1 VLFDAEQLTR
11 GELRSYGRSRRKV
24 VPRND
29 HGDWKRPDRRSHPL
43 DILRAQDETR
53 VPELVPI
60 RYGRMLQSPFTLFR
74 GSAAVM
80 AADLASTPTSG
91 INVQA
96 CGDAHVGNFGVYASP
111 ERRIVFDINDF
122 DETLPGPWEWD
133 LKRLAVSLLLDTRD
147 AGWSDDVGLDAV
159 RECVVRYQEVLDEL
173 AELPTITI
181 EYEQLDE
188 PRFLDLYGTE
198 QTRKLLAKVLA
209 KASRRTHE
217 QAIRKW
223 VRYEDGAP
231 RFVDDPPLIE
241 HLPAEQAEE
250 FHSLVNQYRA
260 TLQSNRRHV
269 LEQYRFRDVARKV
282 VGVGSVGLRAYI
294 VLMQGRG
301 PDDLLVLQAKEAVSS
316 VLSPYWG
323 RSGFR
328 RRPATR
334 SSDGPRWP
342 TATSTSASSAITRG
356 PRNECR
362 RPARTTSMPRWWAAP
377 SPGPTPDRST
387 RPSCAATRDA
397 ASASPTPSPDSPT
410 LTPPRS
416 KPTSNRSLGMSSG
429 ADFLSSAASDNRW
442 RKPVEAGQSPSSDRS
457 SRAAPNEVR

>member
-1 VLFDAEQLTR
+1 MTR
-11 GELRSYGRSRRKV
+11 SELRGLGRSRRKV
-24 VPRND
+24 APRND
-29 HGDWKRPDRRSHPL
+29 HGHWRPPDGRADPL
-43 DILRAQDETR
+43 DTLTAQDATR

-147 AGWSDDVGLDAV
+147 AGWHDDVGLDAV
-159 RECVVRYQEVLDEL
+159 RRCVMRYQRVLDDL
-173 AELPTITI
+173 AELPTIAI

-188 PRFLDLYGTE
+188 ARFLDMYGE
-198 QTRKLLAKVLA
+198 KQTRKTLAKVLA
-209 KASRRTHE
+209 KATQRTNE
-217 QAIRKW
+217 QAVRKW
-223 VRYEDGAP
+223 VRCEDGLA

-241 HLPAEQAEE
+241 HLSAERTEQ
-250 FHSLVNQYRA
+250 FHELVNHYRT
-260 TLQSNRRHV
+260 TLQNNRRHV

-328 RRPATR
+328 RHGKRVVVGQRLMQAASDPFLGWAPFADRDFYVRQLRDHKGPSERLAPAATYHVDAQVCGGTLARAHAR
-334 SSDGPRWP
+334 SVDPAMLRGYAGRSERFAN
-342 TATSTSASSAITRG
+342 TIATFANAY
-356 PRNECR
+356 
-362 RPARTTSMPRWWAAP
+362 AAQVEA
-377 SPGPTPDRST
+377 DYEHV
-387 RPSCAATRDA
+387 TRDA
-397 ASASPTPSPDSPT
+397 KRRGLPIE
-410 LTPPRS
+410 
-416 KPTSNRSLGMSSG
+416 SSI
-429 ADFLSSAASDNRW
+429 
-442 RKPVEAGQSPSSDRS
+442 
-457 SRAAPNEVR
+457 

>member
-1 VLFDAEQLTR
+1 MLFDAEQLTR

-241 HLPAEQAEE
+241 HLPAEQTEE

-328 RRPATR
+328 R
-334 SSDGPRWP
+334 DGKRVVVGQ
-342 TATSTSASSAITRG
+342 RL
-356 PRNECR
+356 
-362 RPARTTSMPRWWAAP
+362 MQ
-377 SPGPTPDRST
+377 
-387 RPSCAATRDA
+387 
-397 ASASPTPSPDSPT
+397 
-410 LTPPRS
+410 
-416 KPTSNRSLGMSSG
+416 
-429 ADFLSSAASDNRW
+429 AASDPFLGWAPLADRDFYVRQLRDHKGPSERMSSSSTYHVDAQVVGGTLARAHARSVDPAVLRGYAGRSERFANTIARFANAYAAQVEADFEQIT
-442 RKPVEAGQSPSSDRS
+442 RDVERRGLPVERGI
-457 SRAAPNEVR
+457 

>member
-1 VLFDAEQLTR
+1 VVTAALFDAGRMTR
-11 GELRSYGRSRRKV
+11 AELRAFGRSRRKV

-29 HGDWKRPDRRSHPL
+29 HGEWNPPGHRRDPL
-43 DILRAQDETR
+43 DILTAQDIAR

-159 RECVVRYQEVLDEL
+159 RECVARYQQVLDEL
-173 AELPTITI
+173 AELSTITI
-181 EYEQLDE
+181 EYEQLDA
-188 PRFLDLYGTE
+188 PRFLDLYGNK
-198 QTRKLLAKVLA
+198 QTRKTLGKVLA
-209 KASRRTHE
+209 KATRRTHD
-217 QAIRKW
+217 QAVRKW
-223 VRYEDGAP
+223 VRYVDGVP
-231 RFVDDPPLIE
+231 VFVDDPPLIE

-250 FHSLVNQYRA
+250 FHELINHFRA

-294 VLMQGRG
+294 VLMQGRE

-323 RSGFR
+323 RSGF
-328 RRPATR
+328 
-334 SSDGPRWP
+334 PRHGK
-342 TATSTSASSAITRG
+342 RVVVG
-356 PRNECR
+356 QRL
-362 RPARTTSMPRWWAAP
+362 MQ
-377 SPGPTPDRST
+377 
-387 RPSCAATRDA
+387 
-397 ASASPTPSPDSPT
+397 
-410 LTPPRS
+410 
-416 KPTSNRSLGMSSG
+416 
-429 ADFLSSAASDNRW
+429 AASDPFLGWAPLTDRDFYVRQLRDHKGPSERISSASTYHVDAQVMGGTLARAHARSVDPAVLRGYAGRSQRFANTIARFAGGYAAQ
-442 RKPVEAGQSPSSDRS
+442 VEADYEQITRDVERRGLPI
-457 SRAAPNEVR
+457 EHGI

>member
-1 VLFDAEQLTR
+1 M
-11 GELRSYGRSRRKV
+11 
-24 VPRND
+24 
-29 HGDWKRPDRRSHPL
+29 
-43 DILRAQDETR
+43 AQDEAR

-147 AGWSDDVGLDAV
+147 AGWRDDVGLDAV
-159 RECVVRYQEVLDEL
+159 RQCVMRYQAVLDEL
-173 AELPTITI
+173 AALSTVAIG
-181 EYEQLDE
+181 YEQLDE
-188 PRFLDLYGTE
+188 RRFLEVYGTE
-198 QTRKLLAKVLA
+198 QTRKYVTKVIA
-209 KASRRTHE
+209 KASRRTNE
-217 QAIRKW
+217 QAVRKW
-223 VRYEDGAP
+223 VRYEDGNA

-241 HLPAEQAEE
+241 HLPAEQTEE
-250 FHSLVNQYRA
+250 FHQLVNRYRA

-269 LEQYRFRDVARKV
+269 LEQYRFRDAARKV

-328 RRPATR
+328 RHGKRVVVGQR
-334 SSDGPRWP
+334 L
-342 TATSTSASSAITRG
+342 
-356 PRNECR
+356 
-362 RPARTTSMPRWWAAP
+362 MQ
-377 SPGPTPDRST
+377 
-387 RPSCAATRDA
+387 
-397 ASASPTPSPDSPT
+397 
-410 LTPPRS
+410 
-416 KPTSNRSLGMSSG
+416 
-429 ADFLSSAASDNRW
+429 AASDPFLGWAPFAARDFYVRQLRDHKGPSERMAPAATYHLEAQVVGATLARAHARSVDPALLRGYAGTSERFADNITRFA
-442 RKPVEAGQSPSSDRS
+442 RAYAAQVEADYDQITRDVRQRAIPVERGI
-457 SRAAPNEVR
+457 